1 MSERSN
7 GGWSKDMQQRTRT
20 RTGTAAAGTA
30 DRVRRG
36 IRAGLAVGVA
46 AVTLATVGGCA
57 FGRPKIDVTPPS
69 WATASPSASYDPYN
83 PTPSYTPGYDS
94 YSPSPTQETY
104 DPDGRSDVRGSG
116 CDFSASLRQFTYT
129 VSITNPST
137 TSSYS
142 YDMRIDWMKDR
153 PADGSSYGQHQRS
166 VVVAPGATETYTAK
180 YTLNQSSWQAFWYT
194 CQITRASKSKM

>member
-1 MSERSN
+1 ME
-7 GGWSKDMQQRTRT
+7 QRTRT
-20 RTGTAAAGTA
+20 RMGTPAAGITG
-30 DRVRRG
+30 RVRKGLRAG
-36 IRAGLAVGVA
+36 VAAGLAALTIATA
-46 AVTLATVGGCA
+46 AGCA
-57 FGRPKIDVTPPS
+57 FGRPKVVVPPS
-69 WATASPSASYDPYN
+69 WATASPSASTSYDPSN
-83 PTPSYTPGYDS
+83 PTPSSSYTPSYDT

-137 TSSYS
+137 TSTFS
-142 YDMRIDWMKDR
+142 YDMRIDWMKDK
-153 PADGSSYGQHQRS
+153 PADGSSYGEHQRS

-194 CQITRASKSKM
+194 CQVTRATKSKI

>member
-1 MSERSN
+1 ME
-7 GGWSKDMQQRTRT
+7 QRTRT
-20 RTGTAAAGTA
+20 RTGTTAGGIA
-30 DRVRRG
+30 DRDRVRRG
-36 IRAGLAVGVA
+36 IRAGAAVAVA

-57 FGRPKIDVTPPS
+57 FARPKINVPPPD
-69 WATASPSASYDPYN
+69 WATASPSSSYDPLH
-83 PTPSYTPGYDS
+83 PTPTDTPSFDS

-104 DPDGRSDVRGSG
+104 NPDGRSDVRGSG

-153 PADGSSYGQHQRS
+153 PADGSSYGEHQRS

-194 CQITRASKSKM
+194 CQITRASKTKM